1 MQPFGGRD
9 TTLVVDPYRVELE
22 NLLQQTVHASL
33 NKNESRNAFVVLED
47 WQYILL
53 PALDLCLHETID
65 KTILNLSKKKS

>member
-9 TTLVVDPYRVELE
+9 TTLVVDPYRVAW